1 MHVRLGPFYVAHAIH
16 SVETRSLP
24 TLAHC
29 FPRNFTFYV
38 AHPIRS
44 IHTTVSGPSKIVRLI
59 TSVRGGA
66 RGAKHLKQKAAVS
79 DSGYRARV
87 LALTSSSTAIHHSC
101 IYIHH
106 SCTARSEAELPF
118 QAFLR
123 FGRSTAP
130 AAAHAQQMAHSPDNE
145 NQYCNCD
152 NCQREKVANGI
163 GKNVIRMSRVEAIE
177 AFKRGWQCC

>member
-1 MHVRLGPFYVAHAIH
+1 LLPSQLYLLCRSSH
-16 SVETRSLP
+16 SLHSHNGQRPVKDCQADYFR
-24 TLAHC
+24 ARRC
-29 FPRNFTFYV
+29 
-38 AHPIRS
+38 A
-44 IHTTVSGPSKIVRLI
+44 GSK
-59 TSVRGGA
+59 A
-66 RGAKHLKQKAAVS
+66 FKQKAAVS

-101 IYIHH
+101 IYMHH
-106 SCTARSEAELPF
+106 WCTARSEAELPF